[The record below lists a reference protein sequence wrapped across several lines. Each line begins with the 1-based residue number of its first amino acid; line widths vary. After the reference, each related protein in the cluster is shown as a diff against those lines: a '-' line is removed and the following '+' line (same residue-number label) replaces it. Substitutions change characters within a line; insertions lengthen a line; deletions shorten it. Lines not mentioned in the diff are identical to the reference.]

1 MYKIYPSLV
10 LSFPHTLSSHAL
22 QGGQLSSHQC
32 SHCFWADCSFQNLS
46 SITQLPMFS
55 TQRPEATTQLQVISA
70 YNPSSLYHLFVACSY
85 LSSSSSLFPLIFSV
99 SDPQPQV
106 QFFNCPPWFLR
117 YGLSLG
123 QGAQPRDLSLLP
135 QTWYYK
141 CKPPHLYVGARI
153 KPKGSLV
160 CVGEA
165 LYLLGSIPSPGLVF
179 YLCPL

>member
-1 MYKIYPSLV
+1 
-10 LSFPHTLSSHAL
+10 
-22 QGGQLSSHQC
+22 
-32 SHCFWADCSFQNLS
+32 
-46 SITQLPMFS
+46 MFS
-55 TQRPEATTQLQVISA
+55 LLLGRMFIPKPQLYNPIANVFNSKVQRPQLNSK
-70 YNPSSLYHLFVACSY
+70 SSVPIILGHFAIFLWHVASPSY

-99 SDPQPQV
+99 SDPQQQV

-141 CKPPHLYVGARI
+141 CKPPHLYVSART

>member
-1 MYKIYPSLV
+1 MEFTS
-10 LSFPHTLSSHAL
+10 
-22 QGGQLSSHQC
+22 
-32 SHCFWADCSFQNLS
+32 
-46 SITQLPMFS
+46 MFS
-55 TQRPEATTQLQVISA
+55 LLSGRMFIPKPQLYNPIANVFNSKVQRPQLNSK
-70 YNPSSLYHLFVACSY
+70 SSVPIILGHFAIFLWHVA
-85 LSSSSSLFPLIFSV
+85 SSLFPLIFSV
-99 SDPQPQV
+99 SDPQQQV

-141 CKPPHLYVGARI
+141 CKPLHLYVSART

-160 CVGEA
+160 CVREA